1 MKLQPLDFICIVG
14 YLAFVIVLGSLFS
27 GQQKSTR
34 NYFLAGKSMRW
45 LPLAISMYASIFSAI
60 SFVMA
65 PAEAFRGDLQY
76 LVALTMF
83 PVASVLALVFFID
96 LYARLRITTIYE
108 YVEARFNR
116 LLSRIVLSFFLLFRS
131 LYAAIVIF
139 TLSLVLHVAMN
150 FPLVETMIAVGIGAI
165 IYTTLGGMKAVI
177 WTDVAQFVVIV
188 GGLIAALL
196 FASGKVAGGF
206 GEIYGIAKH
215 AGKLRLANLD
225 FDLTQRYIFWT
236 LIPYGFIEFLGA
248 KTVDQMNVQ
257 RYMSARNARNAK
269 IALLTQS
276 FFTLPV
282 WLLLFAVG
290 MALFA
295 FYQHNPSPQIAEY
308 VRLGKFDKIFPHYIA
323 TVMPV
328 GLRGLLIAALMA
340 AAMSTMDSVLN
351 ALSTISVVNIY
362 KKMRPGRPD
371 THYLKSAKILTIGWG
386 VIVTLLAML
395 MMDINSILKT
405 INSISGI
412 LVGPVLGLFVLGM
425 FTRRSN
431 WQGTL
436 IGLVAALLPLV
447 FMKFGAEMTNA
458 AYHVLGRPDPIPA
471 WIDTLSSLTFTLYGF
486 VGFVI
491 CLAVGYLSSR
501 AFPAPNER
509 RIQPLI
515 WRPRPWKDMLLG
527 NPEKTIDINTLLEE
541 ETP

>member
-27 GQQKSTR
+27 RQQKSTQ

-76 LVALTMF
+76 LVALAMF

-96 LYARLRITTIYE
+96 LYTRLRITTIYE

-116 LLSRIVLSFFLLFRS
+116 LLSNIVLGFFLLFRS

-139 TLSLVLHVAMN
+139 TLSMVLHVTMN
-150 FPLVETMIAVGIGAI
+150 FPLVTTMVAVGIGAI
-165 IYTTLGGMKAVI
+165 LYTTLGGMKAVI

-196 FASGKVAGGF
+196 FASGRVPGGF
-206 GEIYGIAKH
+206 GEIYHVAQG

-295 FYQHNPSPQIAEY
+295 FYQHNPSALVAEY
-308 VRLGKFDKIFPHYIA
+308 VQLGKYDRIFPNYIA
-323 TVMPV
+323 SEMPV

-351 ALSTISVVNIY
+351 ALSTISVVNLY
-362 KKMRPGRPD
+362 KKMRPNRPD
-371 THYLKSAKILTIGWG
+371 SHYLKTAKIMTVGWG
-386 VIVTLLAML
+386 VVVTLLAML
-395 MMDINSILKT
+395 MMDIDSILKT

-447 FMKFGAEMTNA
+447 FMKFGARMTA
-458 AYHVLGRPDPIPA
+458 AAFLALGRPEPIPD
-471 WIDTLSSLTFTLYGF
+471 WITTLSSVTFTVYGF
-486 VGFVI
+486 MGVTI
-491 CLAVGYLSSR
+491 CLIVGYAASH
-501 AFPAPNER
+501 AFSPPNEK
-509 RIQPLI
+509 RIQPLL
-515 WRPRPWKDMLLG
+515 WKPCPWKQMLLG
-527 NPEKTIDINTLLEE
+527 NPEKIIDINKLYEE
-541 ETP
+541 K